1 MIEFGEVPGGS
12 VVELRTLTTRSLGL
26 SPGQGTEISQA
37 SRCGCG
43 QKKKKKKV
51 EFN

>member
-12 VVELRTLTTRSLGL
+12 VVGLKTLTTRSLGL

-37 SRCGCG
+37 SRRG
-43 QKKKKKKV
+43 QKKK
-51 EFN
+51 NRI